1 MLHLDE
7 SSLYIVGTTYT
18 KSKTIYI
25 YIYEEANNPRCL
37 MLYDMACKMAGV
49 VDALNIQEIEFCP
62 VYHPYLPQFLQ
73 LFLLKWLSSPSSFL
87 SIHER
92 YHRRY

>member
-1 MLHLDE
+1 MNRRYI
-7 SSLYIVGTTYT
+7 SSARLTRRVRLY
-18 KSKTIYI
+18 IYI

-73 LFLLKWLSSPSSFL
+73 LFLLK
-87 SIHER
+87 
-92 YHRRY
+92 